1 MTGRQMS
8 GALAAIA
15 LLMAGSGC
23 TFGKKKSPNIPQQ
36 AQAPTI
42 IRQPVTTTQPGP
54 PPPATSEPSRPL
66 PTPGEVA
73 TEIPPE
79 PQPVKKQHVA
89 RKIVPPKKTVVE
101 NTPVTAPVP
110 AQPPAQQQGQVTASV
125 SQNDALHQRVDTQQL
140 LDSTE
145 ATLRGLNRSLS
156 EDEQAV
162 VAHIRS
168 YIQQSKNASSDG
180 DLERAY
186 NLAVKA
192 HLLSDGLV
200 KK

>member
-1 MTGRQMS
+1 MTARAKL
-8 GALAAIA
+8 GALLAFSLI
-15 LLMAGSGC
+15 MASGC

-42 IRQPVTTTQPGP
+42 VREPVSPTQPGP

-73 TEIPPE
+73 SEVPPE
-79 PQPVKKQHVA
+79 PQPVKKQHIT
-89 RKIVPPKKTVVE
+89 RKTPPPKKTIVE
-101 NTPVTAPVP
+101 NTPPPAPAP
-110 AQPPAQQQGQVTASV
+110 AQPPAPQQGQVTASV

-145 ATLRGLNRSLS
+145 TTLRGLNRSLS
-156 EDEQAV
+156 DDEQAV

-168 YIQQSKNASSDG
+168 YMQQSKNATSDG